1 MHCPSTWSLRIGQF
15 IRGFDVQ
22 ISFTHPLCCDTR
34 QAGREPRAF
43 LLPLLAQPHPSL
55 LQHFVS
61 YFVPLSER
69 MFNLQ
74 QSSESEKRQSE
85 AKLWTVLIAQIWA
98 GLPGYCWAKADTQ
111 EVAKPF
117 RSQTLF
123 LNLLIILPSTQ
134 AFTPAFSQML
144 SQILYTQVELR
155 SFVLRAL
162 SILVDSNVA
171 VASQDRYLLKK
182 LPSTVRMDSI
192 SQDQAAKNVDFLR
205 NQAESWLAVLFNVFG
220 SIGRE
225 AQGMVGEVIT
235 TWLGI
240 AGETVRFALI
250 LASLFDLSSRQAVTQ
265 GYRKV
270 FGLFSQNLKNSR
282 DARGSIE
289 TSSTVSMTLDI
300 LVLLLPYLS
309 TQDASELFDAIFSKE
324 VLVNPDNA
332 VQKRAYKILARLVE
346 GGKLPIDVERLF
358 KQLDGLSDGLSAA
371 AKKVILTI
379 SCNLECNSHGLHAPH
394 RIDYNYMRTYFLRSL
409 LQLYMLSH
417 Y

>member
-98 GLPGYCWAKADTQ
+98 GLPGYCWSKADTQ
-111 EVAKPF
+111 EVAKS
-117 RSQTLF
+117 SQTLF
-123 LNLLIILPSTQ
+123 TIILIFFPSTQ
-134 AFTPAFSQML
+134 AFTAAFSQML

-162 SILVDSNVA
+162 SVLVDSNLA
-171 VASQDRYLLKK
+171 MASQDPSLMEK
-182 LPSTVRMDSI
+182 LPSAALMDSI
-192 SQDQAAKNVDFLR
+192 SQDQAENNVVFLR

-220 SIGRE
+220 SLGRD

-240 AGETVRFALI
+240 AGETVRSALF
-250 LASLFDLSSRQAVTQ
+250 LASLL
-265 GYRKV
+265 
-270 FGLFSQNLKNSR
+270 
-282 DARGSIE
+282 I
-289 TSSTVSMTLDI
+289 
-300 LVLLLPYLS
+300 
-309 TQDASELFDAIFSKE
+309 
-324 VLVNPDNA
+324 
-332 VQKRAYKILARLVE
+332 
-346 GGKLPIDVERLF
+346 
-358 KQLDGLSDGLSAA
+358 
-371 AKKVILTI
+371 
-379 SCNLECNSHGLHAPH
+379 H
-394 RIDYNYMRTYFLRSL
+394 RIGRP
-409 LQLYMLSH
+409 
-417 Y
+417 